1 MQLSGDSGRDR
12 AYQYLRG
19 TVLSDPA
26 VSGTFINEQAVATE
40 VGISRTPVRE
50 ALLMLAAEDLVQ
62 LVPHRGAF
70 VAPVPGPGDRRDDA
84 GARRDRVLGGD
95 QLPGSRCR
103 PRSRRCPQ
111 YSSSSGR
118 SSRHGDAKEFIE
130 LDSQFHALL
139 VEAAGNTVLG
149 RLYDSLRAR
158 HVLLGVVALQRSATR
173 RQDVSPSTRRS
184 WTVWPRVTR
193 PRPRRRSSATSTPP
207 APSSC
212 RADPYCVLKHRLVVL
227 DARPSRRPTR
237 VTDAGHHDVQP
248 RSRNRSRSS
257 PGNT

>member
-70 VAPVPGPGDRRDDA
+70 VAPVPGREIA
-84 GARRDRVLGGD
+84 EMMQARGVIETWAATTCLALNEAPVAPMSAVLD
-95 QLPGSRCR
+95 QQRAIVEN
-103 PRSRRCPQ
+103 
-111 YSSSSGR
+111 
-118 SSRHGDAKEFIE
+118 GDAKEFIE

-139 VEAAGNTVLG
+139 VEAAGNSVLG
-149 RLYDSLRAR
+149 QAVRQPAR
-158 HVLLGVVALQRSATR
+158 KACAAG
-173 RQDVSPSTRRS
+173 RRS
-184 WTVWPRVTR
+184 
-193 PRPRRRSSATSTPP
+193 P
-207 APSSC
+207 AAKRYPQTGC
-212 RADPYCVLKHRLVVL
+212 LAGAPGDRGRLGL
-227 DARPSRRPTR
+227 
-237 VTDAGHHDVQP
+237 G
-248 RSRNRSRSS
+248 
-257 PGNT
+257 

>member
-26 VSGTFINEQAVATE
+26 VSGTFINEQVVATE

-70 VAPVPGPGDRRDDA
+70 VAP
-84 GARRDRVLGGD
+84 
-95 QLPGSRCR
+95 LPGREIAELMQARGVIECWAATTSLAAGEAPVEAMAGILTQQRAIVE
-103 PRSRRCPQ
+103 Q
-111 YSSSSGR
+111 
-118 SSRHGDAKEFIE
+118 GDAKAFIE

-139 VEAAGNTVLG
+139 VAAGGNSVLG
-149 RLYDSLRAR
+149 RLYENLRAK

-173 RQDVSPSTRRS
+173 RQDVLAEHQAIVDGLAAGDPG
-184 WTVWPRVTR
+184 
-193 PRPRRRSSATSTPP
+193 A
-207 APSSC
+207 AE
-212 RADPYCVLKHRLVVL
+212 RAILSHLGTTGSIL
-227 DARPSRRPTR
+227 MQ
-237 VTDAGHHDVQP
+237 G
-248 RSRNRSRSS
+248 
-257 PGNT
+257 

>member
-1 MQLSGDSGRDR
+1 MRLSGDSGRDR

-70 VAPVPGPGDRRDDA
+70 VAPVPGREIAEMMQARGVIESWAATTCLAAGDA
-84 GARRDRVLGGD
+84 PIEPMSAVLEQQRAIVD
-95 QLPGSRCR
+95 V
-103 PRSRRCPQ
+103 
-111 YSSSSGR
+111 
-118 SSRHGDAKEFIE
+118 GDAKEFIE

-139 VEAAGNTVLG
+139 VDAAGNNVLG

-158 HVLLGVVALQRSATR
+158 HVLLGVVALQRSTTR
-173 RQDVSPSTRRS
+173 REEVLAEHQAIVDGL
-184 WTVWPRVTR
+184 
-193 PRPRRRSSATSTPP
+193 AAGDP
-207 APSSC
+207 AKAEAAIL
-212 RADPYCVLKHRLVVL
+212 RHL
-227 DARPSRRPTR
+227 DTTGAILMH
-237 VTDAGHHDVQP
+237 G
-248 RSRNRSRSS
+248 
-257 PGNT
+257 

>member
-26 VSGTFINEQAVATE
+26 ASGTFINEQVVATE

-70 VAPVPGPGDRRDDA
+70 VAP
-84 GARRDRVLGGD
+84 
-95 QLPGSRCR
+95 LPGREIAELMQARGVIECWAATTALTAGLAPVEAMSAVLEQQRAIVER
-103 PRSRRCPQ
+103 
-111 YSSSSGR
+111 
-118 SSRHGDAKEFIE
+118 GDAKDFVE

-139 VEAAGNTVLG
+139 VEAGGNSVLG
-149 RLYDSLRAR
+149 RLYDNLRAK

-173 RQDVSPSTRRS
+173 RQDVLAEHQAIVDSL
-184 WTVWPRVTR
+184 
-193 PRPRRRSSATSTPP
+193 AAGDP
-207 APSSC
+207 AAAEKAILSHLGTTGS
-212 RADPYCVLKHRLVVL
+212 VLMQ
-227 DARPSRRPTR
+227 
-237 VTDAGHHDVQP
+237 G
-248 RSRNRSRSS
+248 
-257 PGNT
+257 

>member
-26 VSGTFINEQAVATE
+26 VSGTFINEQVVATE

-70 VAPVPGPGDRRDDA
+70 VAP
-84 GARRDRVLGGD
+84 
-95 QLPGSRCR
+95 LPGREIAELMQARGVIECWAASTSLAADAAPIEAMTSVLEQQRAIVA
-103 PRSRRCPQ
+103 Q
-111 YSSSSGR
+111 
-118 SSRHGDAKEFIE
+118 GDAKAFIE

-139 VEAAGNTVLG
+139 VAAGGNSVLG
-149 RLYDSLRAR
+149 RLYENLRSK

-173 RQDVSPSTRRS
+173 RQDVLAEHQAI
-184 WTVWPRVTR
+184 VDGL
-193 PRPRRRSSATSTPP
+193 AGGDP
-207 APSSC
+207 AVAEKAILSHLGTTGS
-212 RADPYCVLKHRLVVL
+212 VLMQ
-227 DARPSRRPTR
+227 
-237 VTDAGHHDVQP
+237 G
-248 RSRNRSRSS
+248 
-257 PGNT
+257 

>member
-1 MQLSGDSGRDR
+1 MRLSGDSGRDR

-70 VAPVPGPGDRRDDA
+70 VAPVPGREIAEMMQARGVIETWAATTSLAAGDA
-84 GARRDRVLGGD
+84 PVAAMSAVLEQQRAIVGD
-95 QLPGSRCR
+95 
-103 PRSRRCPQ
+103 
-111 YSSSSGR
+111 
-118 SSRHGDAKEFIE
+118 GDAKEFIE

-139 VEAAGNTVLG
+139 VAAAGNSVLG
-149 RLYDSLRAR
+149 RLYDNLRAK

-173 RQDVSPSTRRS
+173 RQEVLAEHQAIVDGLAAGKPEAAETAILSHLDSTGS
-184 WTVWPRVTR
+184 
-193 PRPRRRSSATSTPP
+193 
-207 APSSC
+207 
-212 RADPYCVLKHRLVVL
+212 LLMQ
-227 DARPSRRPTR
+227 
-237 VTDAGHHDVQP
+237 G
-248 RSRNRSRSS
+248 
-257 PGNT
+257 

>member
-70 VAPVPGPGDRRDDA
+70 VAPVPGREIAEMMQARGVIESWAATTCLASPDGAPVDA
-84 GARRDRVLGGD
+84 MSAVLE
-95 QLPGSRCR
+95 QQRAIVEA
-103 PRSRRCPQ
+103 
-111 YSSSSGR
+111 
-118 SSRHGDAKEFIE
+118 GDAKGFIE

-158 HVLLGVVALQRSATR
+158 HVLLGVVALQRSTTR
-173 RQDVSPSTRRS
+173 RQDVLAEHQAIVDGLASGD
-184 WTVWPRVTR
+184 
-193 PRPRRRSSATSTPP
+193 P
-207 APSSC
+207 AKAEAAIL
-212 RADPYCVLKHRLVVL
+212 RHL
-227 DARPSRRPTR
+227 DTTGSILMQ
-237 VTDAGHHDVQP
+237 G
-248 RSRNRSRSS
+248 
-257 PGNT
+257 

>member
-70 VAPVPGPGDRRDDA
+70 VAP
-84 GARRDRVLGGD
+84 
-95 QLPGSRCR
+95 LPGREIAEMMQARGVIECWAATTCLAAPDGAPVAPMSAVLDQQRAIVEV
-103 PRSRRCPQ
+103 
-111 YSSSSGR
+111 
-118 SSRHGDAKEFIE
+118 GDAKVFIE

-149 RLYDSLRAR
+149 RLYESLRAR

-173 RQDVSPSTRRS
+173 RQEVLAEHQAIVDGLASGD
-184 WTVWPRVTR
+184 
-193 PRPRRRSSATSTPP
+193 P
-207 APSSC
+207 AEAEAAIL
-212 RADPYCVLKHRLVVL
+212 RHL
-227 DARPSRRPTR
+227 DTTGSILMQ
-237 VTDAGHHDVQP
+237 G
-248 RSRNRSRSS
+248 
-257 PGNT
+257 

>member
-26 VSGTFINEQAVATE
+26 VSGTFINEQVVATE

-70 VAPVPGPGDRRDDA
+70 VAP
-84 GARRDRVLGGD
+84 
-95 QLPGSRCR
+95 LPGREIAELMQARGVIECWAATTALTAGLAPVEAMSAVLEQQRAIVER
-103 PRSRRCPQ
+103 
-111 YSSSSGR
+111 
-118 SSRHGDAKEFIE
+118 GDAKDFIE

-139 VEAAGNTVLG
+139 VEAGGNSVLG
-149 RLYDSLRAR
+149 RLYDNLRAK

-173 RQDVSPSTRRS
+173 RQDVLAEHQAIVDSL
-184 WTVWPRVTR
+184 
-193 PRPRRRSSATSTPP
+193 AAGDP
-207 APSSC
+207 AAAEKAILSHLGTTGS
-212 RADPYCVLKHRLVVL
+212 VLMQ
-227 DARPSRRPTR
+227 
-237 VTDAGHHDVQP
+237 G
-248 RSRNRSRSS
+248 
-257 PGNT
+257 

>member
-70 VAPVPGPGDRRDDA
+70 VAPVPGREIAEMMQARGVIETWAAATSLAAGNAPVQEMAAVLEQQRAIVDR
-84 GARRDRVLGGD
+84 
-95 QLPGSRCR
+95 
-103 PRSRRCPQ
+103 
-111 YSSSSGR
+111 
-118 SSRHGDAKEFIE
+118 GDAKDFIE

-139 VEAAGNTVLG
+139 VAAAGNSVLG
-149 RLYDSLRAR
+149 RLYDNLRAK
-158 HVLLGVVALQRSATR
+158 HVLLGIVALQRSETR
-173 RQDVSPSTRRS
+173 RQEVLVEHQAIVDGLAAGVSDAAEKAILGHLSTTGS
-184 WTVWPRVTR
+184 I
-193 PRPRRRSSATSTPP
+193 
-207 APSSC
+207 
-212 RADPYCVLKHRLVVL
+212 LMH
-227 DARPSRRPTR
+227 
-237 VTDAGHHDVQP
+237 G
-248 RSRNRSRSS
+248 
-257 PGNT
+257 

>member
-70 VAPVPGPGDRRDDA
+70 VAPVPGREIAEMMQARGVIESWAATTCLASPDGAPVDA
-84 GARRDRVLGGD
+84 MSAVLD
-95 QLPGSRCR
+95 QQRAIVEA
-103 PRSRRCPQ
+103 
-111 YSSSSGR
+111 
-118 SSRHGDAKEFIE
+118 GDAKEFIE

-173 RQDVSPSTRRS
+173 RQDVLAEHQAIVDGLASG
-184 WTVWPRVTR
+184 
-193 PRPRRRSSATSTPP
+193 
-207 APSSC
+207 
-212 RADPYCVLKHRLVVL
+212 DPGKAEAAILRHL
-227 DARPSRRPTR
+227 DTTGSILMQ
-237 VTDAGHHDVQP
+237 G
-248 RSRNRSRSS
+248 
-257 PGNT
+257 

>member
-1 MQLSGDSGRDR
+1 MSGDSGRDR

-70 VAPVPGPGDRRDDA
+70 VAPVPGREIAEVMQARGVIETWA
-84 GARRDRVLGGD
+84 ATTSMASGGAPVEAMSAVLE
-95 QLPGSRCR
+95 QQ
-103 PRSRRCPQ
+103 RSIVDN
-111 YSSSSGR
+111 
-118 SSRHGDAKEFIE
+118 GDAKEFIE

-139 VEAAGNTVLG
+139 VEAAGNSVLG
-149 RLYDSLRAR
+149 RLYDNLRAK

-173 RQDVSPSTRRS
+173 RQE
-184 WTVWPRVTR
+184 
-193 PRPRRRSSATSTPP
+193 
-207 APSSC
+207 
-212 RADPYCVLKHRLVVL
+212 VL
-227 DARPSRRPTR
+227 DEHQAIVDGLASGKPEAAEKAILSHLDST
-237 VTDAGHHDVQP
+237 GSLLMQ
-248 RSRNRSRSS
+248 
-257 PGNT
+257 G

>member
-1 MQLSGDSGRDR
+1 MRLSGDSGRDR

-70 VAPVPGPGDRRDDA
+70 VAPVPGREIAEMMQARGVIETWAATSSLASGDA
-84 GARRDRVLGGD
+84 PVEAMSAVLE
-95 QLPGSRCR
+95 QQ
-103 PRSRRCPQ
+103 RSIVDN
-111 YSSSSGR
+111 
-118 SSRHGDAKEFIE
+118 GDAKEFIE

-139 VEAAGNTVLG
+139 VDAAGNSVLG
-149 RLYDSLRAR
+149 RLYDNLRAK

-173 RQDVSPSTRRS
+173 RQEVLAEHQAIVDGLVSGKPEAAEKAILSHLDSTGS
-184 WTVWPRVTR
+184 
-193 PRPRRRSSATSTPP
+193 
-207 APSSC
+207 
-212 RADPYCVLKHRLVVL
+212 LLMQ
-227 DARPSRRPTR
+227 
-237 VTDAGHHDVQP
+237 G
-248 RSRNRSRSS
+248 
-257 PGNT
+257 

>member
-1 MQLSGDSGRDR
+1 MRLSGDSGRDR

-70 VAPVPGPGDRRDDA
+70 VAPVPGREIAEMMQARGVIETWAATSSLASGDA
-84 GARRDRVLGGD
+84 PVEAMSAVLE
-95 QLPGSRCR
+95 QQ
-103 PRSRRCPQ
+103 RSIVDK
-111 YSSSSGR
+111 
-118 SSRHGDAKEFIE
+118 GDAKEFIE

-139 VEAAGNTVLG
+139 VDAAGNSVLG
-149 RLYDSLRAR
+149 RLYDNLRAK

-173 RQDVSPSTRRS
+173 RQEVLAEHQAIVDGLASGKPEAAEKAILSHLDSTGS
-184 WTVWPRVTR
+184 
-193 PRPRRRSSATSTPP
+193 
-207 APSSC
+207 
-212 RADPYCVLKHRLVVL
+212 LLMQ
-227 DARPSRRPTR
+227 
-237 VTDAGHHDVQP
+237 G
-248 RSRNRSRSS
+248 
-257 PGNT
+257 

>member
-70 VAPVPGPGDRRDDA
+70 VAPLPGREIAEMMQARGVIESWAAATCLASAA
-84 GARRDRVLGGD
+84 GAPVEPMAAVLE
-95 QLPGSRCR
+95 QQRAIVEA
-103 PRSRRCPQ
+103 
-111 YSSSSGR
+111 
-118 SSRHGDAKEFIE
+118 GDAKEFIE

-158 HVLLGVVALQRSATR
+158 HVLLGVVVLQRSTTR
-173 RQDVSPSTRRS
+173 RQDVLVEHQAIVDGLASGD
-184 WTVWPRVTR
+184 
-193 PRPRRRSSATSTPP
+193 P
-207 APSSC
+207 AAAEAAIL
-212 RADPYCVLKHRLVVL
+212 RHL
-227 DARPSRRPTR
+227 DTTGSILMQ
-237 VTDAGHHDVQP
+237 G
-248 RSRNRSRSS
+248 
-257 PGNT
+257 

>member
-70 VAPVPGPGDRRDDA
+70 VAPVPGREIAEMMQARGVIESWAATTCLAAPDGAPVDA
-84 GARRDRVLGGD
+84 MSAVLE
-95 QLPGSRCR
+95 QQRAIVEA
-103 PRSRRCPQ
+103 
-111 YSSSSGR
+111 
-118 SSRHGDAKEFIE
+118 GDAKEFIE

-149 RLYDSLRAR
+149 RLYESLRAR
-158 HVLLGVVALQRSATR
+158 HVLLGVVALQRSTTR
-173 RQDVSPSTRRS
+173 RQEVLTEHQAIVDGLASG
-184 WTVWPRVTR
+184 
-193 PRPRRRSSATSTPP
+193 
-207 APSSC
+207 
-212 RADPYCVLKHRLVVL
+212 DPTKAEAAILRHL
-227 DARPSRRPTR
+227 DTTGSILMH
-237 VTDAGHHDVQP
+237 G
-248 RSRNRSRSS
+248 
-257 PGNT
+257 

>member
-26 VSGTFINEQAVATE
+26 VSGTFINEQVVATE

-70 VAPVPGPGDRRDDA
+70 VAP
-84 GARRDRVLGGD
+84 
-95 QLPGSRCR
+95 LPGREIAELMQARGVIECWAATTSLAAGEAPVEAMTSVLEQQRAIVA
-103 PRSRRCPQ
+103 Q
-111 YSSSSGR
+111 
-118 SSRHGDAKEFIE
+118 GDAKAFIE

-139 VEAAGNTVLG
+139 VEAGGNSVLG
-149 RLYDSLRAR
+149 RLYENLRSK

-173 RQDVSPSTRRS
+173 RQDVLAEHQAI
-184 WTVWPRVTR
+184 VDGL
-193 PRPRRRSSATSTPP
+193 AGGEP
-207 APSSC
+207 AAAEKAILSHLGTTGSI
-212 RADPYCVLKHRLVVL
+212 LMQ
-227 DARPSRRPTR
+227 
-237 VTDAGHHDVQP
+237 G
-248 RSRNRSRSS
+248 
-257 PGNT
+257 

>member
-1 MQLSGDSGRDR
+1 MRLSGDSGRDR

-70 VAPVPGPGDRRDDA
+70 VAPVPGREIAEMMQARGVIETWAATSSLASGDA
-84 GARRDRVLGGD
+84 PVEAMSAVLE
-95 QLPGSRCR
+95 QQ
-103 PRSRRCPQ
+103 RSIVDN
-111 YSSSSGR
+111 
-118 SSRHGDAKEFIE
+118 GDAKEFIE

-139 VEAAGNTVLG
+139 VDAAGNSVLG
-149 RLYDSLRAR
+149 RLYDNLRAK

-173 RQDVSPSTRRS
+173 RQEVLAEHQAIVDGLASGQPEAAEKAILSHLDSTGS
-184 WTVWPRVTR
+184 
-193 PRPRRRSSATSTPP
+193 
-207 APSSC
+207 
-212 RADPYCVLKHRLVVL
+212 LLMQ
-227 DARPSRRPTR
+227 
-237 VTDAGHHDVQP
+237 G
-248 RSRNRSRSS
+248 
-257 PGNT
+257 

>member
-26 VSGTFINEQAVATE
+26 VSGTFINEQVVATE

-70 VAPVPGPGDRRDDA
+70 VAP
-84 GARRDRVLGGD
+84 
-95 QLPGSRCR
+95 LPGREIAELMQARGVIECWAATTSLAEGEA
-103 PRSRRCPQ
+103 PVEAM
-111 YSSSSGR
+111 SGILEQQR
-118 SSRHGDAKEFIE
+118 AIVEQGDAKAFIE

-139 VEAAGNTVLG
+139 VAAGGNSVLG
-149 RLYDSLRAR
+149 RLYENLRAK

-173 RQDVSPSTRRS
+173 RQDVLAEHQAI
-184 WTVWPRVTR
+184 VDGL
-193 PRPRRRSSATSTPP
+193 AAGDP
-207 APSSC
+207 AAAEKAILSHLGTTGSI
-212 RADPYCVLKHRLVVL
+212 LMQ
-227 DARPSRRPTR
+227 
-237 VTDAGHHDVQP
+237 G
-248 RSRNRSRSS
+248 
-257 PGNT
+257 

>member
-40 VGISRTPVRE
+40 VGVSRTPVRE
-50 ALLMLAAEDLVQ
+50 ALLMLAAEGLVQ

-70 VAPVPGPGDRRDDA
+70 VAPVPGREIAEMMQARGVIECWAATTCLASPD
-84 GARRDRVLGGD
+84 GAPVKPMSAVLE
-95 QLPGSRCR
+95 QQRAIVEA
-103 PRSRRCPQ
+103 
-111 YSSSSGR
+111 
-118 SSRHGDAKEFIE
+118 GDAKDFIE

-139 VEAAGNTVLG
+139 VEAAGNAVLG

-173 RQDVSPSTRRS
+173 RQDVLAEHQGIVDGLASGD
-184 WTVWPRVTR
+184 
-193 PRPRRRSSATSTPP
+193 P
-207 APSSC
+207 AQAEAAIL
-212 RADPYCVLKHRLVVL
+212 RHL
-227 DARPSRRPTR
+227 DTTGSILMQ
-237 VTDAGHHDVQP
+237 G
-248 RSRNRSRSS
+248 
-257 PGNT
+257 

>member
-70 VAPVPGPGDRRDDA
+70 VAPVPGREIAEMMQARGVIETWAATTSLAA
-84 GARRDRVLGGD
+84 GNAPVQAMAAVLD
-95 QLPGSRCR
+95 QQRAIVD
-103 PRSRRCPQ
+103 Q
-111 YSSSSGR
+111 
-118 SSRHGDAKEFIE
+118 GDAKEFIE

-139 VEAAGNTVLG
+139 VAAAGNSVLG
-149 RLYDSLRAR
+149 RLYENLRAK
-158 HVLLGVVALQRSATR
+158 HVLLGIVALQRSETR
-173 RQDVSPSTRRS
+173 RQDVL
-184 WTVWPRVTR
+184 VEHQAIVDGL
-193 PRPRRRSSATSTPP
+193 ATGE
-207 APSSC
+207 AE
-212 RADPYCVLKHRLVVL
+212 AAEKAIL
-227 DARPSRRPTR
+227 
-237 VTDAGHHDVQP
+237 GHLGTTGSILMQ
-248 RSRNRSRSS
+248 
-257 PGNT
+257 G

>member
-40 VGISRTPVRE
+40 VGVSRTPVRE

-70 VAPVPGPGDRRDDA
+70 VAPVPGREIAEMMQARGVIECWAATTCLTA
-84 GARRDRVLGGD
+84 GTTPVAPMSAVLE
-95 QLPGSRCR
+95 QQRAIVES
-103 PRSRRCPQ
+103 
-111 YSSSSGR
+111 
-118 SSRHGDAKEFIE
+118 GDAKDFIE

-139 VEAAGNTVLG
+139 IEAAGNSVLG

-173 RQDVSPSTRRS
+173 RQDVLAEHQAIVHGLASGDTAAAEAAILR
-184 WTVWPRVTR
+184 
-193 PRPRRRSSATSTPP
+193 
-207 APSSC
+207 
-212 RADPYCVLKHRLVVL
+212 HL
-227 DARPSRRPTR
+227 DTTGSILMQ
-237 VTDAGHHDVQP
+237 G
-248 RSRNRSRSS
+248 
-257 PGNT
+257 